1 MPQNGR
7 ASKKNE
13 SEKRREKLLA
23 AVVSNVTL
31 CLVAPTIFSRG
42 KLFKSKKNCLAW
54 VVANKEL
61 TGESARVTEFVFV
74 KMVYLVELPNSV
86 YRIFRGYLL

>member
-42 KLFKSKKNCLAW
+42 KLFKSKKNCLA
-54 VVANKEL
+54 
-61 TGESARVTEFVFV
+61 
-74 KMVYLVELPNSV
+74 
-86 YRIFRGYLL
+86 